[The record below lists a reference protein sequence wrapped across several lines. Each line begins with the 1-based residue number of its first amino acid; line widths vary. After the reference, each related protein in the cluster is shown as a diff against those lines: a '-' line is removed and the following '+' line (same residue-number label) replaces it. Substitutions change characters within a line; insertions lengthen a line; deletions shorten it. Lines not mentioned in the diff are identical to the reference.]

1 MRHYESKSRGRYLWR
16 ENKPLPPG
24 AGRCKVWRYVC
35 DLDPKARHHMD
46 KLRQFGDRY
55 SESPAA
61 LRYGG

>member
-1 MRHYESKSRGRYLWR
+1 MRHFESKSPGRYWWVESGHITDR
-16 ENKPLPPG
+16 DK
-24 AGRCKVWRYVC
+24 KVWLYVY
-35 DLDPKARHHMD
+35 DEDPKFQRYTD

>member
-1 MRHYESKSRGRYLWR
+1 MRHYERTYAFGRHVWAVS
-16 ENKPLPPG
+16 PQPPQP
-24 AGRCKVWRYVC
+24 KQYWTYVVEE
-35 DLDPKARHHMD
+35 DPKGWRRMD